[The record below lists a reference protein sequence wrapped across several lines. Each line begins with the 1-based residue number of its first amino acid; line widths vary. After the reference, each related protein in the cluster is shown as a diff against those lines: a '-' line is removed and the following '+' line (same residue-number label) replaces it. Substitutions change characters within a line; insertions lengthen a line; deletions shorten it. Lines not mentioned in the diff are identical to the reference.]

1 MNEHI
6 IPTER
11 HFTACASLAALG
23 VQLKHL
29 DVFGPIREG
38 VLIAQKTV
46 KHSPGDKL
54 YDAFISL
61 LAGAH
66 GLVEINTRLRSDP
79 VLQTAFGRTTCA
91 DQSLVQQTLDACTAE
106 NVTQMEQAMET
117 IYRQHSQGYQHDY
130 RVSLQVLDVDMSGLP
145 CGKKASFATKGY
157 FAKQRN
163 RRGRQLGRVLASHYE
178 EIVVDRLFDGKTQL
192 TRALQ
197 PLIQA
202 AERTLKL
209 DRVKRVRTIVRV
221 DSGGGSLDDVNW
233 LLARGYHV
241 HAKDYSGRHARS
253 LAKSVLVWFDD
264 PHAASTAGRLGH
276 GSSHGLC
283 APGETHCC
291 ALSHAGRA
299 MGRGG
304 SDLQRVGT
312 RRA

>member
-117 IYRQHSQGYQHDY
+117 IYRQHKKPLSTRLSSQRG
-130 RVSLQVLDVDMSGLP
+130 LVLDVDMSGLP
-145 CGKKASFATKGY
+145 CGKKASFASDPAILPNSATAGVGNWGAY
-157 FAKQRN
+157 WPATT
-163 RRGRQLGRVLASHYE
+163 RRSWW
-178 EIVVDRLFDGKTQL
+178 I
-192 TRALQ
+192 
-197 PLIQA
+197 
-202 AERTLKL
+202 
-209 DRVKRVRTIVRV
+209 
-221 DSGGGSLDDVNW
+221 GSLM
-233 LLARGYHV
+233 
-241 HAKDYSGRHARS
+241 AKRN
-253 LAKSVLVWFDD
+253 
-264 PHAASTAGRLGH
+264 
-276 GSSHGLC
+276 
-283 APGETHCC
+283 
-291 ALSHAGRA
+291 
-299 MGRGG
+299 
-304 SDLQRVGT
+304 
-312 RRA
+312 